1 MRAAAL
7 LTLAFLGACSSQ
19 PRAVSYFR
27 AHLGEAANVSA
38 DCVRGVRRG
47 PECADA
53 DQAIALYEAAA
64 RMAWYRKGF

>member
-1 MRAAAL
+1 MRAALLAL
-7 LTLAFLGACSSQ
+7 AVLSACSSQ
-19 PRAVSYFR
+19 PRGVSYFR

-38 DCVRGVRRG
+38 DCVRGARRG

-64 RMAWYRKGF
+64 RMAEYRKSF

>member
-7 LTLAFLGACSSQ
+7 LALAALSACSQQ

-27 AHLGEAANVSA
+27 AHLGEAAEVSA
-38 DCVRGVRRG
+38 ECERGARRG

-53 DQAIALYEAAA
+53 DQAIVQHEALA
-64 RMAWYRKGF
+64 RIAEYRKGF